1 MALSLDY
8 LQQLGLEDSVTEIHI
23 IGAALYRG
31 LSYPPKQG
39 HSQRLLRRRPLR
51 PSRTGSPTL
60 QRHRQHLRILL

>member
-31 LSYPPKQG
+31 QVTRRSKATLSGYYDAAHYAQAIQDLQPYNG
-39 HSQRLLRRRPLR
+39 IGNISQC
-51 PSRTGSPTL
+51 
-60 QRHRQHLRILL
+60 